1 MCLLHK
7 AGCPLER
14 LLSWFSSELGV
25 GEETGALFDDCFFW
39 KLFLSLLISSQV
51 PFKEKDESVERLIP
65 SGERVS
71 KVLITKLSLFK

>member
-7 AGCPLER
+7 AVCPLES
-14 LLSWFSSELGV
+14 LLLWFSSELGA
-25 GEETGALFDDCFFW
+25 GEETGALFDNCFW

-65 SGERVS
+65 SGERVR
-71 KVLITKLSLFK
+71 KALITKLSLFK

>member
-25 GEETGALFDDCFFW
+25 GEETGALFDDCFF
-39 KLFLSLLISSQV
+39 LEIVSFSPHLLPGSI
-51 PFKEKDESVERLIP
+51 
-65 SGERVS
+65 
-71 KVLITKLSLFK
+71 

>member
-25 GEETGALFDDCFFW
+25 GEETGALFDDFFFGNCFFLSSSPPRFHLKKKMKVW
-39 KLFLSLLISSQV
+39 RDSFL
-51 PFKEKDESVERLIP
+51 VER
-65 SGERVS
+65 G
-71 KVLITKLSLFK
+71 